1 VEYNSEN
8 YKEQGGKKWA
18 VGGEL
23 NILPGGKVTANG
35 TQATAISNF
44 TDNTGVVTPDSI
56 IENVPA
62 TATAPAALADAALRT
77 EVNTALTAL
86 ENNTAD
92 LTVAVNQILV
102 ALRGAGIIASS

>member
-1 VEYNSEN
+1 MYATKNHG
-8 YKEQGGKKWA
+8 KQGGEEWV

-23 NILPGGKVTANG
+23 NIATGGKITANG

-44 TDNTGVVTPDSI
+44 TNNTGVATSDSI

-62 TATAPAALADAALRT
+62 TATAPGALADTALRT

-92 LTVAVNQILV
+92 LTVTVNAILA
-102 ALRGAGIIASS
+102 ALRGAGIISN